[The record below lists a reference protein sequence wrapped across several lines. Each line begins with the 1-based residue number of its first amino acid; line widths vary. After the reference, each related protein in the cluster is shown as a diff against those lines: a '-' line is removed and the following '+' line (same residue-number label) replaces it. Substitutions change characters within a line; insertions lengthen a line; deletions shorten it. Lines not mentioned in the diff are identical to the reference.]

1 MSQANA
7 RHTYLLRIQS
17 VKTELNKRENG
28 RVISDVGKSDALAS
42 QKASSFACKTTSEEI
57 KMKLLCHLDFDL
69 VASTVPTSASCAGPR
84 LSAKCEPRDDCH
96 VPNKPYR
103 WQHTM
108 VVVPGTL
115 P

>member
-42 QKASSFACKTTSEEI
+42 QKASSSCACKTTSEEI
-57 KMKLLCHLDFDL
+57 KMKLLCHLDFDQHL
-69 VASTVPTSASCAGPR
+69 LPALG
-84 LSAKCEPRDDCH
+84 H
-96 VPNKPYR
+96 VCQRNVSQETIAMCR
-103 WQHTM
+103 TNHTDGSI
-108 VVVPGTL
+108 PW
-115 P
+115 